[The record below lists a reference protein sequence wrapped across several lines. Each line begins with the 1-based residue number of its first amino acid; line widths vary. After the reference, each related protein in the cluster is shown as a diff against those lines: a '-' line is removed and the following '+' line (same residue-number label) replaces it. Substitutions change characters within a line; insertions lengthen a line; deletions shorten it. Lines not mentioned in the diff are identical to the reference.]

1 LLSPPFRRFDV
12 QTGDPR
18 KGSSRLSRC
27 IITIVTVSLS
37 IVLTWSGVALAGMGA
52 SAAPT
57 FPTAVVAGATG
68 VPASITLK
76 NDNTDPQV
84 SSTICNYGD
93 LSPCP
98 APTAPDPPGIT
109 LIPSCGQLSGF
120 TDCDPV
126 GADPGVFQLSPT
138 AIGQVGTACAD
149 MGFNVQLIPGSIFGM
164 YRFTPESSQHVVLPT
179 PGSVCVID
187 FTFDVLQVATVDQ
200 NPGVPGQQTV
210 QVVANTQRES
220 APGSLLTAS
229 GRGTSTGTTVAR
241 ATPTLATSAAPNLVL
256 GAGTMADNVTVSGRV
271 NPQPGATVDF
281 RLYGPNDATC
291 SGTPVFE
298 SLNLPYPVTGGPVV
312 SAPFTPSSVGAH
324 RWIASYSG
332 DANNSPV
339 SGVCN
344 DSNEITVVT
353 PAAPT
358 IATVASVNINLGTG
372 LLTDRAMVTGRIN
385 PQPGATVDF
394 RLYGP
399 NDAVCSGVPVFESL
413 GVPYPVEE
421 GPVTSASFV
430 PTVAGDYRWVASYSG
445 DANNAAVTGACNNAN
460 EMTTVSPPRPITV
473 VSAGP
478 LPATGSTTSTLLYIA
493 LGLTLTGGLM
503 VGSTS
508 RRRRVLQTV
517 AASSPANDR

>member
-1 LLSPPFRRFDV
+1 M
-12 QTGDPR
+12 QTGDPG
-18 KGSSRLSRC
+18 KGSSPVSRC
-27 IITIVTVSLS
+27 IVAMVTVSLS
-37 IVLTWSGVALAGMGA
+37 VVLIGSGVVDAGMGA
-52 SAAPT
+52 SATPT

-84 SSTICNYGD
+84 SSTICNLGD
-93 LSPCP
+93 LPPCP
-98 APTAPDPPGIT
+98 AGGTAGIT
-109 LIPSCGQLSGF
+109 LIPSCGQLVGF
-120 TDCDPV
+120 TECDPV

-138 AIGQVGTACAD
+138 AIGQAGTACAD

-179 PGSVCVID
+179 PGSVCVIE
-187 FTFDVLQVATVDQ
+187 FTFDVLEVATVDQ

-210 QVVANTQRES
+210 QVVANTQRDN
-220 APGSLLTAS
+220 AQGSLLTGS

-241 ATPTLATSAAPNLVL
+241 ATPTLATTAAPSLVL
-256 GAGTMADNVTVSGRV
+256 GAGILADNVTLSGRV
-271 NPQPGATVDF
+271 NPQQGATVDF

-298 SLNLPYPVTGGPVV
+298 SLNLPYPVGGGPVV
-312 SAPFTPSSVGAH
+312 SAPFTPTAIGEY

-339 SGVCN
+339 SGACN

-358 IATVASVNINLGTG
+358 IATVASVNINLGSG
-372 LLTDRAMVTGRIN
+372 LLSDTAMVSGRVN

-399 NDAVCSGVPVFESL
+399 NDAICSGAPVFESL

-421 GPVTSASFV
+421 GPVTSAAFA
-430 PTVAGDYRWVASYSG
+430 PTVVGDYRWVASYSG
-445 DANNAAVTGACNNAN
+445 DANNAAAAGACNNAN
-460 EMTTVSPPRPITV
+460 EIATVFPPRPITV

-478 LPATGSTTSTLLYIA
+478 LPATGSTTSTLLYVAI
-493 LGLTLTGGLM
+493 GLTLTGSFM

-508 RRRRVLQTV
+508 RRRRSLQAV
-517 AASSPANDR
+517 AAAAFLLRRTTGRAPRRRCPR